1 MKQEK
6 IDNEKI
12 EKNNIILPVPLI
24 DGIEEIK
31 QNLNFL
37 TQTGEVK
44 YGIEILD
51 DATGFILPGTIT
63 IIAAC
68 PNVGKAV
75 SLDTKILTPNGWV
88 CNKDIKLGDYVI
100 GKDGKP
106 TKVIGV
112 YPQGVTK
119 TYKVKFADGR
129 EVITSPEHLWN
140 IESCRFKNA
149 KILTTEQIAEYNKK
163 EHYKGRLRTPQYS
176 GNHGIEKEFIIPP
189 YVMGVLLG
197 DGCLTMQGVV
207 YCKPSKEVFNK
218 VKSYLPDRDIGM
230 LRNKNVSIRKSKDIS
245 DELVR
250 LKLKGLKSYEKFIPK
265 EYLEG
270 TSKKQREELLQGLLD
285 TDGYQAR
292 SYNEFSTTSKQLAL
306 DIQQLVWSLGVDCR
320 IKQRMG
326 KYKKDGVV
334 KETRLNYRVIISNR
348 RTKNQTI
355 IKEVIPYKDMPTQ
368 CIAVDNDDKLFVIEN
383 YIVTHNSLVA
393 QIIANTIAKQGKK
406 VLYCSC
412 EMSPGQLMMRELRR
426 QMGTSNKQ
434 LLDGYKKNPGMI
446 DDLLD
451 NFIKDK
457 RFDYLNNILVQDICD
472 MHVDNLIEIFET
484 YKDYKY
490 IIVDYIQSL
499 KGTGVDER
507 TEFKYISKALQTF
520 TRRTNRCVIEC
531 SQIPKTNEN
540 ESRTKKEGVNFQT
553 LKAKGAGNW
562 EEDADI
568 VIKMA
573 EELEGNVP
581 YILINLS
588 KNRCEGLKFCTY
600 KYQKTPKLEM
610 KLISKGL

>member
-68 PNVGKAV
+68 PNVGK
-75 SLDTKILTPNGWV
+75 
-88 CNKDIKLGDYVI
+88 
-100 GKDGKP
+100 
-106 TKVIGV
+106 
-112 YPQGVTK
+112 
-119 TYKVKFADGR
+119 
-129 EVITSPEHLWN
+129 
-140 IESCRFKNA
+140 
-149 KILTTEQIAEYNKK
+149 
-163 EHYKGRLRTPQYS
+163 
-176 GNHGIEKEFIIPP
+176 
-189 YVMGVLLG
+189 
-197 DGCLTMQGVV
+197 
-207 YCKPSKEVFNK
+207 
-218 VKSYLPDRDIGM
+218 
-230 LRNKNVSIRKSKDIS
+230 
-245 DELVR
+245 
-250 LKLKGLKSYEKFIPK
+250 
-265 EYLEG
+265 
-270 TSKKQREELLQGLLD
+270 
-285 TDGYQAR
+285 
-292 SYNEFSTTSKQLAL
+292 
-306 DIQQLVWSLGVDCR
+306 
-320 IKQRMG
+320 
-326 KYKKDGVV
+326 
-334 KETRLNYRVIISNR
+334 
-348 RTKNQTI
+348 
-355 IKEVIPYKDMPTQ
+355 
-368 CIAVDNDDKLFVIEN
+368 
-383 YIVTHNSLVA
+383 SLVA

-412 EMSPGQLMMRELRR
+412 EMSPGQLMMREMRR

-540 ESRTKKEGVNFQT
+540 ESRSKKEGVNFQT